1 MFYLLIILD
10 IECEQLASY
19 ILSSQEKKNRK
30 SVKENQDVKVDPQT
44 RLMDV
49 NIILD
54 DKNPLSGEN
63 YMIALAC
70 SDSFFR

>member
-1 MFYLLIILD
+1 MIILD

-19 ILSSQEKKNRK
+19 ILSSQDKKSRK
-30 SVKENQDVKVDPQT
+30 TVRDNQDVQVDPQT

-49 NIILD
+49 NVILN
-54 DKNPLSGEN
+54 DKNHLSGEN
-63 YMIALAC
+63 YIIALAC